1 MFNPL
6 PLLALAGVA
15 AGYAGAIHHD
25 PYEPAKTPL
34 VAMQSYP
41 AASPANF
48 QNLSVTNLVRRT
60 GDALAENEP
69 NCQSSTNIVA
79 TLKHD
84 FGENR
89 RDSWVQAK
97 TLKMELWASDEMGT
111 WTLVQH
117 DAGGIACV
125 LSSGIGW
132 RSDSNTNDILAL
144 NTTP

>member
-6 PLLALAGVA
+6 PILALAGVA
-15 AGYAGAIHHD
+15 AGYAGAIQYD

-41 AASPANF
+41 AASPANL
-48 QNLSVTNLVRRT
+48 QNLSVTHLMRRT
-60 GDALAENEP
+60 GDTLAANEP
-69 NCQSSTNIVA
+69 NCQSSTEITA

-84 FGENR
+84 FGEDR

-97 TLKMELWASDEMGT
+97 TLRMELWASDAMGT

-117 DAGGIACV
+117 DGAGTACV

-144 NTTP
+144 NVAP

>member
-15 AGYAGAIHHD
+15 AGYAGAIRYD
-25 PYEPAKTPL
+25 PYEPAEAPL

-41 AASPANF
+41 AASPANL

-69 NCQSSTNIVA
+69 NCQTSTDIVA

-89 RDSWVQAK
+89 RDTWVQAK
-97 TLKMELWASDEMGT
+97 TLKMELWASDDTGT

-132 RSDSNTNDILAL
+132 RSDSTTNDILAL
-144 NTTP
+144 NTTR